1 MVDILEKLISLE
13 KLGSNPKV
21 GYFQYFLQKKISGLK
36 CNQKKKKKTKTK
48 QMVFEPIPSQPSQT
62 TKFGSIFTTKINIK

>member
-21 GYFQYFLQKKISGLK
+21 GYFQYFFTKTISGLK
-36 CNQKKKKKTKTK
+36 CNPKKKKQK
-48 QMVFEPIPSQPSQT
+48 QNKWSLSQFQVNLVKPPNLVQSSRQ
-62 TKFGSIFTTKINIK
+62 KLI

>member
-21 GYFQYFLQKKISGLK
+21 GYFQYFFTKKISGLK
-36 CNQKKKKKTKTK
+36 CNQKKKKKQNKWSL
-48 QMVFEPIPSQPSQT
+48 SQFQVNLVKPPNLVQSSRQ
-62 TKFGSIFTTKINIK
+62 KLI

>member
-21 GYFQYFLQKKISGLK
+21 GYFQYFFTKKISGLK
-36 CNQKKKKKTKTK
+36 CNPKKKKKQK
-48 QMVFEPIPSQPSQT
+48 QNKWSLSQFQVNLVKPPNLVQSSRQ
-62 TKFGSIFTTKINIK
+62 KLI

>member
-21 GYFQYFLQKKISGLK
+21 GYFQYFFTKKISGLK
-36 CNQKKKKKTKTK
+36 CNQKKKKKQNKNKTN
-48 QMVFEPIPSQPSQT
+48 
-62 TKFGSIFTTKINIK
+62 GL

>member
-21 GYFQYFLQKKISGLK
+21 GYFQYFFTKTISGLK
-36 CNQKKKKKTKTK
+36 CNPKKKKTQK
-48 QMVFEPIPSQPSQT
+48 QNKWSLSQFQVNLVKPPNLVQSSRQ
-62 TKFGSIFTTKINIK
+62 KLI